1 MPFVSLTRLRI
12 RSIRFLPQFVVHTTR
27 SLRQVKHASGFQTGA
42 LLADRSWTFW
52 TMTAWETQE
61 KMRQYMISGS
71 HKKAMAHLLEWCDEA
86 SVAHWEQPEESL
98 PSWTTA
104 DERMRTTGRPSKV
117 RNPSPHHGDLS
128 YRIPRTTLGGPIRK
142 AQ

>member
-12 RSIRFLPQFVVHTTR
+12 RSVRFLPHFFLHTMR
-27 SLRQVKHASGFQTGA
+27 SLNQVKQAPGFRTGA

-52 TMTAWETQE
+52 TMTSWDSQE
-61 KMRQYMISGS
+61 HMRQYMISGPD
-71 HKKAMAHLLEWCDEA
+71 KIAMPFLVDWCDEA
-86 SVAHWEQPEESL
+86 SVAHWEQPEEAL
-98 PSWTTA
+98 PSWTVA

-117 RNPSPHHGDLS
+117 KNPSPHHATLI

-142 AQ
+142 F